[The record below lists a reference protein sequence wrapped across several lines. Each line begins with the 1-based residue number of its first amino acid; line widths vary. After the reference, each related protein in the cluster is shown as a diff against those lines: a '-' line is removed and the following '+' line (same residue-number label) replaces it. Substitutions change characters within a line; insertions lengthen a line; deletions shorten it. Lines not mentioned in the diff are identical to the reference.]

1 MIHRN
6 IKATHCV
13 ALPFLLS
20 ALICG
25 TLRADELQISSIFT
39 DQAVIQRD
47 RPIPVW
53 GTTKA
58 DAKVTVEFAG
68 QSKTATAGANGSW
81 QVLLEPL
88 PANTSGNSMFIESE
102 QQRIEL
108 RDLLVGEVWYAS
120 GQSNMQM
127 KLAACAK
134 KIEAISQIANSRE
147 TANIRMIRIDDNDSP
162 KPLGHRQKQSTWQ
175 CDTPK
180 NRAQQSAVA
189 YFFARKLNAELNV
202 PIGIIEGSWGGKPVE
217 GFIPR
222 DQFQRHASLQPILS
236 LAEQNKLEQLSGLV
250 GGVIVRNTA
259 GMPARIFNARVAPIA
274 PFAVRGFIW
283 YQGESNAGRGEDPRN
298 YRIKMQA
305 LIEGWRAAWNQ
316 SDLPF
321 YFVQLPAFN
330 NSATGWIRL
339 REEQRRSLE
348 IPQTGMAVTI
358 DLRDSDIHPS
368 NKLDVGNRLARWAL
382 AKTYDKDIVFSGP
395 LFQAAIIEKD
405 SIRVEFDYA
414 MNGLMIARKEGINSP
429 VPTPNAELA
438 HFELA
443 DETGEW
449 QPAQATIDGSTVRV
463 HNPQIKHPRA
473 VRYACSGDP
482 ENANLYNRAGLPA
495 SPFCSDLQLLPWA
508 STSPN

>member
-6 IKATHCV
+6 IKTTHYV
-13 ALPFLLS
+13 SLPFLLS
-20 ALICG
+20 VLICG
-25 TLRADELQISSIFT
+25 TLCADELQISGIFT
-39 DQAVIQRD
+39 DRAVIQRD

-68 QSKTATAGANGSW
+68 QSKSATAAANGSW

-88 PANTSGNSMFIESE
+88 PANASGSSMFIESE

-108 RDLLVGEVWYAS
+108 HDLLVGEVWYAS

-134 KIEAISQIANSRE
+134 KIESISKIANSPE
-147 TANIRMIRIDDNDSP
+147 TANIRMIRIDDHDSP
-162 KPLGHRQKQSTWQ
+162 KPLRHRKKQSTWQ
-175 CDTPK
+175 RDTPN

-189 YFFARKLNAELNV
+189 YFFARHLHAELKV

-236 LAEQNKLEQLSGLV
+236 LAEQNKLEQLSRLE

-382 AKTYDKDIVFSGP
+382 AKTYDQDIEFSGP

-405 SIRVEFDYA
+405 SIRVEFDNA
-414 MNGLMIARKEGINSP
+414 MNGLMIARKEGISSP

-449 QPAQATIDGSTVRV
+449 QPAQATIEGSIVRV
-463 HNPQIKHPRA
+463 SSPRIKNPKA

-482 ENANLYNRAGLPA
+482 ENANLYNQTGLPA

-508 STSPN
+508 SASPN